1 MATNH
6 KQKNQFQSLCIQHT
20 HTHTHTLPDG
30 GGCGGD
36 GGCGIDECPL
46 DVFNT
51 PRPPMLYQHPTR
63 AL

>member
-1 MATNH
+1 MY
-6 KQKNQFQSLCIQHT
+6 ST

-30 GGCGGD
+30 GGDGGGCGGD
-36 GGCGIDECPL
+36 GGIDECPL